1 MVAFPYYAAAD
12 IAALNDQAVALLKL
26 FASRGYTREE
36 PSILQPA
43 DIFLD
48 RSGEE
53 IRRRTFTLS
62 DPSGRELCLRPD
74 LTIPI
79 CKHAVDTKAALP
91 ARLCYNGL
99 AFRYQVGAQPTQFF
113 QAGIELLGVDDTAQ
127 GDIEVMTVAID
138 ALQAAGLKD

>member
-1 MVAFPYYAAAD
+1 MTAFPLYDQAQ
-12 IAALNDQAVALLKL
+12 IAALDSQADAILKV
-26 FASRGYTREE
+26 FASHGYGRQE
-36 PSILQPA
+36 PSVLQPA

-99 AFRYQVGAQPTQFF
+99 AFRYQAGAQPT
-113 QAGIELLGVDDTAQ
+113 
-127 GDIEVMTVAID
+127 
-138 ALQAAGLKD
+138 